1 MLINT
6 VVRTVDTLDAEIN
19 EMRREG
25 LEYHDISIFAEER
38 VEYVHSRVA
47 LKPILIG
54 IDQAYKTSIAFENRA
69 NTSFGRVLS
78 SRVQKMVQKS
88 ESKLSQ
94 LYKRKARKYSRERR
108 SIEVVGEL
116 ISKLFGVPGP
126 EQWKQNTRNIL
137 AMKEAIERQLDN
149 SVAQHRDIDQ
159 NRHTINQQSEMLRMS
174 TKIVT
179 RNENRLNKVDD
190 ELNELESFIEIE
202 AMFVSVDDI
211 LESLIDI
218 KRDAKTGRCNE
229 KGLNPEFL
237 IDNLREIESNK
248 NSIAP
253 IFASWEWQKYYNFEM
268 CTLALHDEELWIT
281 MRIPIVNLA
290 EQMIRAV
297 PQASQVWIRD
307 SLYSLGFETTLFKF
321 KLHDTFMI
329 MLKTNLELCSTLG
342 TIRVCNVRKTKF
354 REAKPYVVPL
364 DINHNR
370 LLIVANSSNE
380 NYQIKSMCGTPV
392 ESKELHSQIILKIP
406 NKCALLARS
415 FEVSKSVN
423 INNVS
428 ISDEIGTIE
437 TVMLRK
443 IVHNNREEP
452 KVSNIEQLVEH
463 SRDKEFEKNNNK
475 TIAEL
480 DKVKFS
486 DPWSSGLAIYSST
499 GAVSIIIAIIIG
511 VVIGI
516 KCCKS
521 CRKSETVLIRLDEE
535 KQERHKHKSREREKE
550 FVDETEF
557 LNEEM
562 NEECESNPNP
572 DSSNS
577 NASNDIPTK
586 KPLDQTTRPRCQFK
600 YK

>member
-6 VVRTVDTLDAEIN
+6 VVCTVDTLDAEIN